1 MKCQV
6 CNSREATVHLTELK
20 GGKKHEMH
28 LCEKCAAEKGLPGKQ
43 HFSISDLLAGIA
55 SAQQTQKPETT
66 REAQCPACGITLSK
80 FQSSGRFGCP
90 ECYGAFKDDI
100 LPLIEKIHDASQH
113 TGKVPVRISREV
125 GLQKDIRSLQL
136 ELKRSI
142 KREEYEKA
150 VQIRDQIRI
159 LEEQL
164 KGLTQAGAPLAA
176 APAAEAPAKRT
187 RKSSPKKDAK
197 DKDTE

>member
-55 SAQQTQKPETT
+55 SAQQTQKPENT
-66 REAQCPACGITLSK
+66 REAQCHACGITLSK

-90 ECYGAFKDDI
+90 ECYTAFRDDI

-113 TGKVPVRISREV
+113 TGKVPMRISREV
-125 GLQKDIRSLQL
+125 SLQKDIRSLQL
-136 ELKRSI
+136 DLKKTI

-176 APAAEAPAKRT
+176 ADAAPPAKRA
-187 RKSSPKKDAK
+187 RKSAPKKDPK
-197 DKDTE
+197 DKDAE